1 MAMSAPKAAAPAAPS
16 DDAVVVEDTPAP
28 VAGEENSHLKRTLR
42 LSSKAA
48 PGNLYFRIA
57 QGGFEEK
64 DGSFLRNELAIT
76 VKGANP
82 FVEGGDLRDP
92 ISFKNG
98 SAEFEV
104 TYEWVN

>member
-1 MAMSAPKAAAPAAPS
+1 MCRVLSAWALEPCLCKHFTLKLKTKDAP
-16 DDAVVVEDTPAP
+16 D
-28 VAGEENSHLKRTLR
+28 
-42 LSSKAA
+42 
-48 PGNLYFRIA
+48 NLYFRIA

-64 DGSFLRNELAIT
+64 DGSFLSNELAIT

-82 FVEGGDLRDP
+82 SVEGGDLRVP